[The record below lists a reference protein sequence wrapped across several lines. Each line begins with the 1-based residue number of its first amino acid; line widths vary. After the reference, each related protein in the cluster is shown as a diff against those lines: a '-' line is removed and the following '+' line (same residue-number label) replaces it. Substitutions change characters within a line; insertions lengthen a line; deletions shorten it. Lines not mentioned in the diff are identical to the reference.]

1 MQRTEITA
9 DTPLSAL
16 FRKEHHE
23 MLHSVIDTW
32 RPALI
37 GLEKEEALK
46 MNTFFFDFDW
56 IRPIEVYMDLIYLI
70 INDGLFTPMS
80 VLAHYMATHYN
91 RKKSEETLYALLKR
105 YKRMCNKN

>member
-23 MLHSVIDTW
+23 MLHKVIDTW
-32 RPALI
+32 RPALK
-37 GLEKEEALK
+37 GLTKEDALE
-46 MNTFFFDFDW
+46 MTTFDFDFDW
-56 IRPIEVYMDLIYLI
+56 IRPIEVYGDLIYLI

-80 VLAHYMATHYN
+80 VLAHYMATHSN
-91 RKKSEETLYALLKR
+91 LSKSEATLYALLKR
-105 YKRMCNKN
+105 YKRMCNNH

>member
-32 RPALI
+32 WPALI
-37 GLEKEEALK
+37 GLEKEDALK
-46 MNTFFFDFDW
+46 MNTFFFDFDR

-80 VLAHYMATHYN
+80 VLAHYMATHSN
-91 RKKSEETLYALLKR
+91 LSKSEATLYALLKR